1 MSRQQEQIT
10 GILVFSEG
18 KFAVLSKHITFF
30 DTLNNKVED
39 MPKPL
44 LTAQQVQIRKQILN
58 ERGLSELD

>member
-44 LTAQQVQIRKQILN
+44 LTAKQVQIRKQILN